1 MCGRMCRVGC
11 PRPWRARS
19 MLRLSA
25 VLSGRRLSFLK
36 TSVIYL
42 FSVSL
47 IVVSRVGTETERR
60 RCEDGIF
67 LLKRTPI
74 ALRLLALS
82 RVQPRR
88 AFTSGRRG
96 RGPERAEPDSES
108 H

>member
-1 MCGRMCRVGC
+1 MWPDVSCRMSPTV
-11 PRPWRARS
+11 ARTLYVAAVRRFVRS
-19 MLRLSA
+19 KLVVSENERDLSYLC
-25 VLSGRRLSFLK
+25 VLD
-36 TSVIYL
+36 
-42 FSVSL
+42 
-47 IVVSRVGTETERR
+47 VVSRVGTETERR